1 MLKTFLFVVCIANVL
16 PAHSTEDSC
25 NGDPNAV
32 AGCGVNCNR
41 HCSNIGK
48 ESQGCAAV
56 CYEDG
61 CDCKDGYYYD
71 DNINK
76 CVLPE
81 DCTPTCGNDEVYNDC
96 IQGYC
101 QPKNCSEIGKP
112 VACPRIDPK
121 NCIKGCLCKE
131 NYVRADN
138 GTCIPKTDCP
148 SCGGDNNAR
157 SGCGLH
163 CSKRCGDIGKK
174 PRACAAVCYD
184 NACDCKEGFYLNEN
198 TGKCVKPNQCPT
210 TNSSGNVD
218 QSLEKLR
225 RGNMALVGQFLW
237 ELYKMNP
244 GQSFVTSPV
253 SVLIPYGQLALYA
266 VGETLDQLLKFINLD
281 NKDQIKEA
289 FPALLTNYRSQSSVL
304 LTVAV
309 KCYGN
314 INYPF
319 TDQFKNDAVTYF
331 DSEGENIDFKY
342 AKEAADTINGW
353 VANKTNNL
361 IQNLVSEDLFSD
373 DTRLVLVNGM
383 YFLGNWQNQFN
394 PNNTRDRDFY
404 ITPNKTKSIKT
415 MYQEN
420 NFNYGENEILDA
432 QILELFYKG
441 GNSSLVILLPKKKDG
456 LLQMLDKLRNSDEL
470 SNSIKSLRQEKVK
483 CFLPKMDIETN
494 IDIAELSQKLNVTKM
509 FDPRSDDFEGI
520 LLNSDPVYV
529 SAAIQ
534 KAKIIVDETGTEAA
548 AATGKIIFMFSIG
561 NQNNK
566 I

>member
-1 MLKTFLFVVCIANVL
+1 
-16 PAHSTEDSC
+16 
-25 NGDPNAV
+25 
-32 AGCGVNCNR
+32 
-41 HCSNIGK
+41 
-48 ESQGCAAV
+48 
-56 CYEDG
+56 
-61 CDCKDGYYYD
+61 
-71 DNINK
+71 
-76 CVLPE
+76 
-81 DCTPTCGNDEVYNDC
+81 
-96 IQGYC
+96 
-101 QPKNCSEIGKP
+101 
-112 VACPRIDPK
+112 
-121 NCIKGCLCKE
+121 
-131 NYVRADN
+131 
-138 GTCIPKTDCP
+138 
-148 SCGGDNNAR
+148 
-157 SGCGLH
+157 
-163 CSKRCGDIGKK
+163 
-174 PRACAAVCYD
+174 
-184 NACDCKEGFYLNEN
+184 
-198 TGKCVKPNQCPT
+198 
-210 TNSSGNVD
+210 
-218 QSLEKLR
+218 
-225 RGNMALVGQFLW
+225 MALVGQFLW
-237 ELYKMNP
+237 ELYKMDP

-289 FPALLTNYRSQSSVL
+289 FPALLKNYRSQTSVL

-373 DTRLVLVNGM
+373 DTRLVLVNAI

-420 NFNYGENEILDA
+420 TFNYGDNEILDA

-456 LLQMLDKLRNSDEL
+456 LLQMLDKLRSSDEL
-470 SNSIKSLRQEKVK
+470 SNSIKSLRREKVK
-483 CFLPKMDIETN
+483 VFLPKMDIETK

-548 AATGKIIFMFSIG
+548 VATAVVGTTLSLPISEVEPLVFNADHPFVFVIKIGTDIIFGGIFAV
-561 NQNNK
+561 
-566 I
+566 